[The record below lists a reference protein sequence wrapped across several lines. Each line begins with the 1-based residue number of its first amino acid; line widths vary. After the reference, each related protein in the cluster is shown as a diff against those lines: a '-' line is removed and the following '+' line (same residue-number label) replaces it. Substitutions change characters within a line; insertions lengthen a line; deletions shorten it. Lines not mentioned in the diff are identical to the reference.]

1 MGNDTVSAVILG
13 GGSSCRMGGADKLF
27 RQACSKP
34 LLYWSLLAF
43 ENSPLVDEIVVV
55 LNKTNITPGRKMISK
70 EGFCKVRAIVHGG
83 MRRQDSVV
91 HGLAHVSGRIV
102 LIHDGARPMVSLDLI
117 RAVAEGAQR
126 HGACIP
132 AVAVTDTIKTELNGF
147 VSRTMPRTD
156 LRAVQ
161 TPQAFS
167 TELLRMAYQHF
178 TSEATDDAQVVEI
191 SGAKVSLT
199 EGSYDNIKVTTPS
212 DLELVR
218 TLIRKRGGV
227 K

>member
-1 MGNDTVSAVILG
+1 MEGT
-13 GGSSCRMGGADKLF
+13 DKLF
-27 RQACSKP
+27 RQVCSKP

-43 ENSPLVDEIVVV
+43 EKSPLIDEIVVV
-55 LNKTNITPGRKMISK
+55 LNKTNLSAGRKLIFN
-70 EGFCKVRAIVHGG
+70 EGFSKVKAMVYGG
-83 MRRQDSVV
+83 LRRQDSVLQ
-91 HGLAHVSGRIV
+91 GLKHASGSIV
-102 LIHDGARPMVSLDLI
+102 LVHDGARPMVSPELI
-117 RAVAEGAQR
+117 QAVTAGAEK

-147 VSRTMPRTD
+147 ASKTLPRTD
-156 LRAVQ
+156 LRSIQ
-161 TPQAFS
+161 TPQAFKTS
-167 TELLRMAYQHF
+167 LLRMAYQNF